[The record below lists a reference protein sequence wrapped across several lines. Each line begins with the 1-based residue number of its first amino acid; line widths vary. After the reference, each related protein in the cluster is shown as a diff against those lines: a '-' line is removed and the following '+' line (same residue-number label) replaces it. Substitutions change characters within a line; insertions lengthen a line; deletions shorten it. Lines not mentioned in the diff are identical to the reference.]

1 MPVEIP
7 LIHQPVGDESRH
19 CTDAVLIN
27 DWHVV
32 AHSRDLAPG
41 QVTAAQLLG
50 RDLVVWRD
58 SSGQAHVWEDLC
70 IHRGSRLSKGWV
82 TDGALVCP
90 YHGWRYDCSGR
101 CVLVPATPN
110 QTPPLKARAFTYR
123 AAERYGFIWA
133 SIGDPGHDIPIFPE
147 WDDSRFIKVHAGGY
161 LWKSS
166 GFRAVENFTD
176 ITHFPWVHSGVN
188 GVLAT
193 PDRVDDYE
201 VEVSEHGL
209 QSTEIPVFQPY
220 GDPRNVP
227 VHAGYSYRVM
237 RPLVAYFSKRVA
249 VAEPDA
255 RYPNHPD
262 DRFCTYFT
270 AQPLDDV
277 SCVIR
282 ICTARNFSPELTEAD
297 VLRRQDLVY
306 TQDRD
311 IVETQ
316 RPERIPL
323 DLREELH
330 HRTDRFGLEYRRWL
344 RSLGIT
350 YGAI

>member
-1 MPVEIP
+1 MPSRIP
-7 LIHQPVGDESRH
+7 VIHLSEAAPTMCADPVLLD
-19 CTDAVLIN
+19 

-32 AHSRDLAPG
+32 ASSRELAPG
-41 QVTAAQLLG
+41 AVLGTKLLG

-58 SSGQAHVWEDLC
+58 NAGSAHVWEDLC

-90 YHGWRYDCSGR
+90 YHGWQYDCSGK
-101 CVLVPATPN
+101 CVLIPATPN
-110 QTPPLKARAFTYR
+110 QPPPLKARAFPYQTK
-123 AAERYGFIWA
+123 ERYGFIWA
-133 SIGDPGHDIPIFPE
+133 SLGEPSRDIPVFPE
-147 WDDSRFIKVHAGGY
+147 WDDEQFIKVHAGSY
-161 LWKSS
+161 PWKSS

-176 ITHFPWVHSGVN
+176 ITHFPWVHADVN
-188 GVLAT
+188 GVQSS
-193 PDRVDDYE
+193 PDRVDDYQVVVDE
-201 VEVSEHGL
+201 NGL
-209 QSTEIPVFQPY
+209 RSTEIPVFQPY

-237 RPLVAYFSKRVA
+237 RPLIAYFSKRVA
-249 VAEPDA
+249 VAEA
-255 RYPNHPD
+255 GSNVANLAHE
-262 DRFCTYFT
+262 RFCTYFT

-277 SCVIR
+277 SCIIR

-316 RPERIPL
+316 RPERIPV

-330 HRTDRFGLEYRRWL
+330 HRSDRFGQEYRRWL
-344 RSLGIT
+344 RSLGVS
-350 YGAI
+350 YGTV